1 MIKGT
6 APHHGEAMTR
16 MTTDEIAALPTQQ
29 IITLLA
35 QISLAADQD
44 DYSWDY
50 DTFLHL
56 EAELVRR

>member
-1 MIKGT
+1 
-6 APHHGEAMTR
+6 MTR